1 MKRRT
6 GRGFY
11 EGEVGLRRRKRGMNS
26 RMTGRGRGSLTG
38 EEREQFKNKRKR
50 NSLGREGGRK
60 GREGGR
66 GRGKEGGKGGG
77 REGRRE
83 KYNYTRNRTMTEWC
97 CKVVRGNSVVLL
109 CGLPRVQVT
118 VFPAFFQ

>member
-60 GREGGR
+60 GREVGR
-66 GRGKEGGKGGG
+66 EGGKGGREEG
-77 REGRRE
+77 GEGRRE
-83 KYNYTRNRTMTEWC
+83 EREEEGRDGGKSIIILGTE
-97 CKVVRGNSVVLL
+97 
-109 CGLPRVQVT
+109 Q
-118 VFPAFFQ
+118 